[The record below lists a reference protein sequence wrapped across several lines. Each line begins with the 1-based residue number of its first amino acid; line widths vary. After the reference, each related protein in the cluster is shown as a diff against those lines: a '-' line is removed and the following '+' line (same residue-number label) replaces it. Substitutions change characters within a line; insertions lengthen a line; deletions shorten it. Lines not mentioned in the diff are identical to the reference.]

1 MVENED
7 VYLILSVDFILG
19 AADDRVYYA
28 LLDTR
33 TPALAAIA
41 IIVSIVIHDMMYGP
55 QAAFIAES
63 FPTRLRYS
71 GASLGYQLAAIVS
84 GGPAPVIASYLMHRY
99 GTSSAISVYLMVL
112 GAVTIAAT
120 IMLKERSS
128 AHEEVLARVEVAA
141 ASSSPVSS

>member
-1 MVENED
+1 MGLRLGPDRAQAD
-7 VYLILSVDFILG
+7 VSHRRDRALPVCVSLLC
-19 AADDRVYYA
+19 AARHA
-28 LLDTR
+28 H
-33 TPALAAIA
+33 PALAAVA
-41 IIVSIVIHDMMYGP
+41 IVVSIVIHDMMYGP

-99 GTSSAISVYLMVL
+99 GTSAAISVYLMLL

-128 AHEEVLARVEVAA
+128 AQEEPAIGVE
-141 ASSSPVSS
+141 